1 MIQLYLGL
9 ALAACVA
16 GGGFLVWHGI
26 GASAVAKHE
35 EAVKVQQDKIMAVA
49 KAKTDATA
57 EKLVD
62 MQAAYE
68 AGQADVGVKT
78 KIVYLKAKDYVAAEP
93 VFKLAD
99 CVVPQT
105 GMDELNRVRGQQAAR
120 IIGMDA
126 GASVSLTESKTV
138 EPKKIPFPDPLP
150 IATPVPSAR
159 QVTNPL
165 AEHPKPVPLK

>member
-9 ALAACVA
+9 AIAACVA

-93 VFKLAD
+93 VFRLAD
-99 CVVPQT
+99 CVVPQE
-105 GMDELNRVRGQQAAR
+105 GMDSLNKARGQQAAR
-120 IIGMDA
+120 IIGLD
-126 GASVSLTESKTV
+126 GAAVSLTESKTV
-138 EPKKIPFPDPLP
+138 EPKRIPFPDPLP
-150 IATPVPSAR
+150 IAKPRT
-159 QVTNPL
+159 VTNPL
-165 AEHPKPVPLK
+165 LEHPKPVPLR